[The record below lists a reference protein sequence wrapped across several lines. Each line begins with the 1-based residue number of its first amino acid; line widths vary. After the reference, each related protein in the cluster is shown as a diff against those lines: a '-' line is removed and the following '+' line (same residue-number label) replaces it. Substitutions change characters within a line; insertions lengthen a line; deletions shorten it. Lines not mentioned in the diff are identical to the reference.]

1 MLEVS
6 LFSAFLAGFLTF
18 LAPCTLPLVP
28 AYLAF
33 LAGGTGPAE
42 ESKVFQRALSF
53 MAGFSAVIILL
64 GVFVNQIGRYV
75 ATYRGVLTMAGGL
88 LFVVF
93 GLMLL
98 GFIRI
103 PMQTRGLPSYLRP
116 TNNYIAA
123 VLGVVFA
130 FGWSPCVGPI
140 LGSIYVLA
148 AQADTV
154 LRGTLLLTLYALG
167 HSLPFILLAY
177 FYDKSFRV
185 VSVLSRYSE
194 RISRGA
200 GVLMIVIGLFMLF
213 GQYGYLLSLFGKVID
228 GNWQEHLL
236 NYL

>member
-33 LAGGTGPAE
+33 LASETG
-42 ESKVFQRALSF
+42 KVDEKKIFQRALAF
-53 MAGFSAVIILL
+53 MTGFSLVIVLL
-64 GVFVNQIGRYV
+64 GVFINHVGRYV
-75 ATYRGVLTMAGGL
+75 AAYRGELIMVGGL
-88 LFVVF
+88 LFVLF
-93 GLMLL
+93 GLSLL
-98 GFIRI
+98 GVIVI
-103 PMQTRGLPSYLRP
+103 PVQSRGLPAFMKP
-116 TNNYIAA
+116 TSALSVGI
-123 VLGVVFA
+123 LGALFA

-154 LRGTLLLTLYALG
+154 LWGTLLLVFYAIG

-177 FYDKSFRV
+177 FYERSFKV
-185 VSVLSRYSE
+185 VSVLAKYSE
-194 RISRGA
+194 KISRAA
-200 GVLMIVIGLFMLF
+200 GIILVIIGLFMLI
-213 GQYGYLLSLFGKVID
+213 GQYGFLLSLFGKVID
-228 GNWQEHLL
+228 GNWQEKLL

>member
-33 LAGGTGPAE
+33 LASGTG
-42 ESKVFQRALSF
+42 KVDERKIFQRAIAF
-53 MAGFSAVIILL
+53 MTGFSLVIVLL
-64 GVFVNQIGRYV
+64 GIFVNQLGRYV
-75 ATYRGVLTMAGGL
+75 AAYRGELIMVGGL

-93 GLMLL
+93 GLSLL
-98 GFIRI
+98 GIIKI
-103 PMQTRGLPSYLRP
+103 PVQSRGMPAFLKP
-116 TNNYIAA
+116 TSNFAA
-123 VLGVVFA
+123 GLLGVLFA

-148 AQADTV
+148 AQADTAF
-154 LRGTLLLTLYALG
+154 RGTLLLVLYALG

-177 FYDKSFRV
+177 FYERSFRV
-185 VSVLSRYSE
+185 VALLAKYSE
-194 RISRGA
+194 RISRAA
-200 GVLMIVIGLFMLF
+200 GIILVIIGLFMLF
-213 GQYGYLLSLFGKVID
+213 GQYGFLLSLFGKVID
-228 GNWQEHLL
+228 GDWQQKLL